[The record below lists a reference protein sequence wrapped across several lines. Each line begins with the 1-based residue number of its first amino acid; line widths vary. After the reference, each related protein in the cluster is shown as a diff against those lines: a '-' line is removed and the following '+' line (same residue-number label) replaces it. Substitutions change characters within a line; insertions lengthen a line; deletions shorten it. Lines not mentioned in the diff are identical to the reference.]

1 MWDKLDRW
9 FDRHK
14 YGVIGTL
21 LLHSVAMFAL
31 SVAQMRGRIA
41 QTERAEQFM
50 EVLPPMTEQQLEAF
64 MATDQTPVP
73 AGGEVI
79 NATSNV
85 SAEIAKPSAATLER
99 YAAKSM
105 EELKAMEQQEFERL
119 AQERAERGEEIVVP
133 ELTPEKWDKKLYME
147 PAKPVKVAGNVTVA
161 FDLIG
166 EPERGANIKVPAY
179 QCKTGGVVLV
189 DIEVDRDGQV
199 RRAQINTGGSTTT
212 EPCMLELAGSAA
224 LSAAFSPAANA
235 PSGQKGWIRFTF
247 VAQ

>member
-21 LLHSVAMFAL
+21 LLHSVAML
-31 SVAQMRGRIA
+31 GMSVAQLKGRTA
-41 QTERAEQFM
+41 QVERNLRDV
-50 EVLPPMTEQQLEAF
+50 EVLPPMSEQELQQLLEMNANPQAF
-64 MATDQTPVP
+64 QQPVT
-73 AGGEVI
+73 
-79 NATSNV
+79 NAISNV

-105 EELKAMEQQEFERL
+105 EELKAMEQEEFDRL
-119 AQERAERGEEIVVP
+119 AKERQERGEEILVP

-166 EPERGANIKVPAY
+166 EPKRGANIKVPAY

-199 RRAQINTGGSTTT
+199 RRTEINAGGSTTV
-212 EPCMLELAGSAA
+212 EPCMLELAESAA
-224 LSAAFSPAANA
+224 RDAAFSPAANA
-235 PSGQKGWIRFTF
+235 PSGQRGWIRFTF